1 MKRKYKSLLRSTASP
16 ACQCSLSE
24 AETRPGMRLVLRS
37 TQRPV
42 PETLLERSM
51 VGTLQAA
58 ATYSAGKTMV

>member
-1 MKRKYKSLLRSTASP
+1 
-16 ACQCSLSE
+16 LSE

-51 VGTLQAA
+51 VGTLQAT